1 MGNLLGDVE
10 HLSLASELSGTGTGG
25 EGVGRLLAV
34 SGAHDDVVLDDGTA
48 AEVRAGSSL
57 EGHLPWELTVVGVG
71 ASDDELGWG
80 S

>member
-1 MGNLLGDVE
+1 MGNLLSDVE
-10 HLSLASELSGTGTGG
+10 HLSLAVERGGTGARG

-34 SGAHDDVVLDDGTA
+34 GGAHDDVVLEDGTA
-48 AEVRAGSSL
+48 AEVGAGRSL
-57 EGHLPWELTVVGVG
+57 EGHLPWELTVDGVL